1 MAKLKVKIELKC
13 IAELVVVPRV
23 EVQDPSHKQN
33 LKHPGL
39 IKDHQNIQES
49 DKFHQKYYLWD
60 SKDKMKGGIG

>member
-13 IAELVVVPRV
+13 ISELVVVPL
-23 EVQDPSHKQN
+23 DPTHKQN
-33 LKHPGL
+33 LKYPGM

-49 DKFHQKYYLWD
+49 DMFHEKYYLWD